1 MKSDTESPV
10 EMAEK
15 GADSPRALADV
26 RREID
31 AIDDAIHDL
40 LMKRTELVV
49 DVANAKARD
58 ASAAGEGSFIAFRP
72 GREAEVL
79 RRLAGRHEGRLP
91 LRVVFRLWREV
102 ISAMTRIQGPFRV
115 EVYGGAS
122 ADAIA
127 YWDLARNYYGSITE
141 MTRHE
146 NPRDLTR
153 RVSQDR
159 SSIGIL
165 PWPGNY
171 PGGDWWTALAGR
183 GIPLR
188 IVTQLPFARFGNE
201 PGEVGALVVAQAEFE
216 PTGDDTSLIALSAT
230 GSVSEAKLGQLLSA
244 AGFEAERLSVAV
256 TQDGEP
262 RHLSLYAV
270 PGYVEADDARLNELI
285 SEPVEDVY
293 LLGGFANPVRR
304 DSDTD

>member
-1 MKSDTESPV
+1 MTSETQSPV
-10 EMAEK
+10 KQA
-15 GADSPRALADV
+15 GTGDDSAPALADV

-91 LRVVFRLWREV
+91 LRVVFRLWREI

-115 EVYGGAS
+115 EVYGGADT
-122 ADAIA
+122 DALA

-141 MTRHE
+141 MTLHDSM
-146 NPRDLTR
+146 RDLTR

-159 SSIGIL
+159 SAIGIL
-165 PWPGNY
+165 PRPGNY

-183 GIPLR
+183 GVPLR
-188 IVTQLPFARFGNE
+188 VVTQLPFAHIDGLE
-201 PGEVGALVVAQAEFE
+201 GEVGALVVAQAEFE
-216 PTGDDTSLIALSAT
+216 PTGDDTSLIAISAR
-230 GSVSEAKLGQLLSA
+230 GSVSETKLAQLLNA
-244 AGFEAERLSVAV
+244 AGIEAERLSVAV

-270 PGYVEADDARLNELI
+270 PGYLEAGDARLAALI
-285 SEPVEDVY
+285 AEPVDDVY
-293 LLGGFANPVRR
+293 VLGGFANPVRR
-304 DSDTD
+304 DADTD